1 MAARDTSERRAAY
14 ILILVFVLLAA
25 GIVAAGTL
33 YFRKYEKRHR
43 VEAERQLSAIAD
55 LKAGE
60 LAAWRGERLR
70 DAAVFYKNTAFSAL
84 VRRCFDNPEDLEA
97 QGQLLTWL
105 RQVQAAYEYD
115 RVCLHDA
122 TGLERISVPEAPE
135 PVASVFSQR
144 ASEVLR
150 SGQVAFEDFY
160 RDEHNQRIYLSVL
173 IPVLDG
179 EDGSRPIGILA
190 FRIDPEQYLYPLI
203 SRWPT
208 PSPTAE
214 TLIVRREGNDAL
226 FLNELRFQV
235 NTALKLRIPLWETE
249 LPSLKA
255 VLGHE
260 GIVEGQDYRG
270 VSVIADVRA
279 VPGAPWFLVARVDVS
294 EVYAPVRERLWL
306 MVALISALLLA
317 SGACVG
323 LLWRQQSTRFSRERG
338 EAAQTLRQSE
348 ERFRVASQSITDVIW
363 EWDLATGRL
372 DWFGDI
378 DGLLGY
384 GPGEFSRTIEAWEM
398 LIDPEDRDHVMSA
411 LDGHIT
417 AGDPYDLEYRVRRR
431 DGGTSYWHDQGT
443 AIRDAQGKAV
453 RMVGGIADVTERK
466 RAETAL
472 QESEER
478 FRALAEHSIDTIM
491 RFDHQHRCLYVN
503 PIVERGTGIAP
514 EAFIGKTNREM
525 GFPEDQCM
533 LWADAIEKVL
543 QTGKVNRIEFKLP
556 TGMWLDWLLAPE
568 FDALGKVS
576 AVVTAARDITER
588 KNAEADRERIEAELR
603 QAQKMEAVGLLAGG
617 VAHDFNNMLNVILG
631 YAEIALSSLNARD
644 PLYQHLL
651 EIKKAGLRSADLTR
665 QLLAFSRKQI
675 VEPRVLHLNEV
686 IANQQQMLARLIGED
701 IQIDFVPAGDLW
713 TIRVDPVQID
723 QILANLAVNARDA
736 IAGVGTVSV
745 ETANVVLDETYIR
758 NHVYVTPGEY
768 VMLAFSDTGAG
779 MDADTLKR
787 IFEPF
792 FTTKDKAKG
801 TGLGLSTVF
810 GIVKQNKGFIHAYS
824 ELGMGTTF
832 KIYFPRFRGKA
843 AAPAEKAEAASG
855 TGTETVLV
863 VEDEQQVLS
872 LAREVLE
879 RYGYQVL
886 TARTP
891 DEACQL
897 VEKHEGRI
905 HLLLTDVVMPAMNGK
920 ELQTRIQKIKPG
932 LKTLFMS
939 GYTANVIAQHGV
951 LEEGVEF
958 LQKPFS
964 VASLAQKV
972 RQVLD
977 A

>member
-1 MAARDTSERRAAY
+1 
-14 ILILVFVLLAA
+14 
-25 GIVAAGTL
+25 
-33 YFRKYEKRHR
+33 
-43 VEAERQLSAIAD
+43 
-55 LKAGE
+55 
-60 LAAWRGERLR
+60 
-70 DAAVFYKNTAFSAL
+70 
-84 VRRCFDNPEDLEA
+84 
-97 QGQLLTWL
+97 
-105 RQVQAAYEYD
+105 
-115 RVCLHDA
+115 
-122 TGLERISVPEAPE
+122 
-135 PVASVFSQR
+135 
-144 ASEVLR
+144 
-150 SGQVAFEDFY
+150 
-160 RDEHNQRIYLSVL
+160 
-173 IPVLDG
+173 
-179 EDGSRPIGILA
+179 
-190 FRIDPEQYLYPLI
+190 
-203 SRWPT
+203 
-208 PSPTAE
+208 
-214 TLIVRREGNDAL
+214 
-226 FLNELRFQV
+226 
-235 NTALKLRIPLWETE
+235 
-249 LPSLKA
+249 
-255 VLGHE
+255 
-260 GIVEGQDYRG
+260 
-270 VSVIADVRA
+270 
-279 VPGAPWFLVARVDVS
+279 
-294 EVYAPVRERLWL
+294 
-306 MVALISALLLA
+306 
-317 SGACVG
+317 
-323 LLWRQQSTRFSRERG
+323 
-338 EAAQTLRQSE
+338 
-348 ERFRVASQSITDVIW
+348 
-363 EWDLATGRL
+363 
-372 DWFGDI
+372 
-378 DGLLGY
+378 
-384 GPGEFSRTIEAWEM
+384 
-398 LIDPEDRDHVMSA
+398 
-411 LDGHIT
+411 
-417 AGDPYDLEYRVRRR
+417 
-431 DGGTSYWHDQGT
+431 
-443 AIRDAQGKAV
+443 
-453 RMVGGIADVTERK
+453 MVGGITDVTERK
-466 RAETAL
+466 QAETAL

-478 FRALAEHSIDTIM
+478 FRALTEHSIDTII
-491 RFDHQHRCLYVN
+491 RFDHQHRYLYVN

-533 LWADAIEKVL
+533 LWTDAIEKVF

-588 KNAEADRERIEAELR
+588 KKAEADRERIEAELR

-701 IQIDFVPAGDLW
+701 IEIDFAPAGDLW

-792 FTTKDKAKG
+792 FSTKDKAKG
-801 TGLGLSTVF
+801 TGLGLSTVY
-810 GIVKQNKGFIHAYS
+810 GIVKQNKGYIHAYS
-824 ELGMGTTF
+824 EPGMGTTF
-832 KIYFPRFRGKA
+832 KIYFPRFQGKA
-843 AAPAEKAEAASG
+843 AAPAEKTEAASG
-855 TGTETVLV
+855 TGTETVLI

-872 LAREVLE
+872 LAREVLK

-886 TARTP
+886 TASTP
-891 DEACQL
+891 GEACQL
-897 VEKHEGRI
+897 VEKHEGQI

-939 GYTANVIAQHGV
+939 GYTANVIAQRGV

-958 LQKPFS
+958 IQKPFS